1 MMLTQEELEKCENP
15 YEEIAKMTK
24 GLVEELKEKEYNRGY
39 EKGME
44 DAWETVKWI
53 CLYLYPDIYTSDL
66 IDMFGSWRIDL
77 ILSKYSAKEAKEKI
91 DNYIKKKNAE
101 FHVGDEIVVNSTGE
115 KMIILVIGNKFI
127 KCLTTKHL
135 VTYTCMH
142 ESLEEMT
149 NDYTKT
155 GRHFDEV
162 EKLLKMLKED

>member
-1 MMLTQEELEKCENP
+1 MLTQEELEKCENP

-24 GLVEELKEKEYNRGY
+24 GLVEEMKDREYNRGY

-44 DAWETVKWI
+44 DMWEIMKKIELTEGEGGLSTIEIV
-53 CLYLYPDIYTSDL
+53 DI
-66 IDMFGSWRIDL
+66 FGSLDIPN
-77 ILSKYSAKEAKEKI
+77 ILKRNSAKEAKEKI

-142 ESLEEMT
+142 ESLEEMA